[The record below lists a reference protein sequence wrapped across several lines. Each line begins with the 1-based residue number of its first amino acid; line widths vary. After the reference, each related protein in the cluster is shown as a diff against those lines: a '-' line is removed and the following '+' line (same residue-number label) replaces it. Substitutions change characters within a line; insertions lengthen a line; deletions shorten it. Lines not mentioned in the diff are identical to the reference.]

1 MLLSALPRC
10 PSTLPVRHLSDD
22 HLPPAPLRHKLAQL
36 HQGAP
41 RAEDLPRLYHQAN

>member
-1 MLLSALPRC
+1 MLPFALPRC

-22 HLPPAPLRHKLAQL
+22 HRPPAPLRHKLAQL

-41 RAEDLPRLYHQAN
+41 RVEDIPQLYRQAN